1 MRSSVGWELV
11 LASGAGSSLVV
22 RKEGHCYHTY
32 RYCKVQGPDFAD
44 NATS

>member
-22 RKEGHCYHTY
+22 RKEGALLSHIP
-32 RYCKVQGPDFAD
+32 VL
-44 NATS
+44 